1 MSASTSKNQGAT
13 SAAHRLQPRTQGG
26 KFAPKTV
33 PLVYKTDTVQA
44 AIELSQN
51 PEALRLAGEL
61 ATKCAEATKLR
72 GECNVLQN
80 ALGESR
86 KISQEREKQLK
97 DSLQRLTEEQR
108 LHGLSR
114 MSDAN
119 ARGSLSQL
127 HAELGG
133 DPDQPALEKVQR
145 LIARLDAEKT
155 FCATYQADCGRF
167 TGLLSRISTALPY
180 CAWDE
185 LPLAVESLLQR
196 CNQYGERSD
205 RLGAANTQS
214 QAKIK
219 ELEESLKIAIAD
231 VEGTEYLDSMCT
243 SLGTQLHSAD
253 ARLVEIEAENESLE
267 AQLRDLTPLLPLWM
281 RVIAV
286 AIGLLCV
293 AFVAHRA
300 GFSAAIAL
308 QGGAR

>member
-33 PLVYKTDTVQA
+33 PLVYKTDTMQA
-44 AIELSQN
+44 AIEISQN

-80 ALGESR
+80 TLGESR

-145 LIARLDAEKT
+145 LTRDLNAIQEALTESERECRELAKSFGTMERNNGELAEKCDET
-155 FCATYQADCGRF
+155 IVALTLANGAV
-167 TGLLSRISTALPY
+167 GL
-180 CAWDE
+180 
-185 LPLAVESLLQR
+185 
-196 CNQYGERSD
+196 
-205 RLGAANTQS
+205 
-214 QAKIK
+214 
-219 ELEESLKIAIAD
+219 
-231 VEGTEYLDSMCT
+231 
-243 SLGTQLHSAD
+243 
-253 ARLVEIEAENESLE
+253 LE
-267 AQLRDLTPLLPLWM
+267 AQLRDLTPRLPLWV
-281 RVIAV
+281 RAIAITV
-286 AIGLLCV
+286 GLLCV